1 MKSATFQIL
10 TALFLVFVA
19 FESFKLYFTEHQKTE
34 RLTAN
39 LIISQQQAEYFKAR
53 DGQNAVKLQTAE
65 YTIKELR
72 AVVPEAVKA
81 AKSLYIPPRL
91 IQHYTSATT
100 ESSTSIEAP
109 VKDSIIYT
117 AVHDTIRAGV
127 IDYRAPFY
135 TIKGT
140 ILRDTANLQI
150 QSRDTIKIFDV
161 QGRRRRPWAW
171 ILSKRLP
178 GQTIIKNSNPDCIIT
193 LGASIKIKR

>member
-1 MKSATFQIL
+1 MKAATFQIL

-34 RLTAN
+34 RLTAD

-53 DGQNAVKLQTAE
+53 DGQNAVKLRTAE

-72 AVVPEAVKA
+72 AVVPEAIRA

-91 IQHYTSATT
+91 LQHYTSATT
-100 ESSTSIEAP
+100 QGSTSIEAP

-117 AVHDTIRAGV
+117 AVHDTVNIGV

-135 TIKGT
+135 TVKGT
-140 ILRDTANLQI
+140 ILRDTARLQI

-161 QGRRRRPWAW
+161 EGRRRHPWAW
-171 ILSKRLP
+171 IFSKRLP
-178 GQTIIKNSNPDCIIT
+178 SQTIVKNSNPDCTIT
-193 LGASIKIKR
+193 IATSIKIKR